1 MDRYPENHFHPAMFL
16 KTFAINARKTFKCFR
31 ARIVPATIIM
41 LLMMVLAVGFLTD
54 SASAATADAQ
64 DSGAIA
70 GGPLY
75 MWVLLIIAIACL
87 ILWKISDEEILLYA
101 FVGLLIATF
110 VLFIV
115 G

>member
-1 MDRYPENHFHPAMFL
+1 MFL
-16 KTFAINARKTFKCFR
+16 VLNIAQR
-31 ARIVPATIIM
+31 ARRRSKGLRARVVPAAFIM
-41 LLMMVLAVGFLTD
+41 LLMTALAVGFLTD
-54 SASAATADAQ
+54 SASAATTDAQ

-87 ILWKISDEEILLYA
+87 ILWKLSEEDILLYA